1 MTAETALRLEFPRR
15 LYSAR
20 AVKKAAKNF
29 AEDASLTV
37 EKTSGGLLVT
47 GNPQD
52 PELAGELADAL
63 FKTALYFT
71 LEEKKQW

>member
-15 LYSAR
+15 LYSAK
-20 AVKKAAKNF
+20 AVKKAAKSF
-29 AEDASLTV
+29 SEDAALTV

-47 GNPQD
+47 GKPHD
-52 PELAGELADAL
+52 PELSGELTDEL
-63 FKTALYFT
+63 FNAALYFT